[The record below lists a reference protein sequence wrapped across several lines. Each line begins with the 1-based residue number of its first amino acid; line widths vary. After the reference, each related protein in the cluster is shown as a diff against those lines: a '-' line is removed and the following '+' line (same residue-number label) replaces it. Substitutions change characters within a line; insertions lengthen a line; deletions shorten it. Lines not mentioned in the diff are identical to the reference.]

1 MPLFLRKRDT
11 DTAELMDSA
20 DCNPVLLNNTYRHFT
35 HINRMLSGWELLFH
49 RYIAPR
55 CTDDKKVYTLL
66 DIGFGGGDIPLH
78 MRELAFK
85 YGINLKITAIDT
97 DPRALYYVN
106 TTFRNTGISFQ
117 CVSEQELVQEG
128 ETFDFVI
135 SNHLMHH
142 LDGPEL
148 ISLLSNAK
156 KLANE
161 MVLFSDLC
169 RSDIAWLLFN
179 GLTLF
184 SFRDSFI
191 RYDGLTSIRRSYT
204 VDELQQLLPQGYRVE
219 ATIPFRLLVTHMN
232 P

>member
-1 MPLFLRKRDT
+1 MPLFLRNRDVQ
-11 DTAELMDSA
+11 TAELMDSA

-55 CTDDKKVYTLL
+55 CTDENKVYTLL

-85 YGINLKITAIDT
+85 YGIKLQITAIDT

-117 CVSEQELVQEG
+117 CASEDELLKEG
-128 ETFDFVI
+128 QTFDFVI
-135 SNHLMHH
+135 SNHLVHH
-142 LDGPEL
+142 LDPEDV
-148 ISLLSNAK
+148 ISLLANAK

-161 MVLFSDLC
+161 MVLFSDLS
-169 RSDIAWLLFN
+169 RSDIAWFLFN
-179 GLTLF
+179 CLTLF

-204 VDELQQLLPQGYRVE
+204 VGELQELLPEGYRVE
-219 ATIPFRLLVTHMN
+219 ATIPFRLLITHIN